1 MSRVHIAPL
10 AAGWQRRLGGQA
22 GPLGPVSAGSGE
34 SPTGQPLL
42 VELFVDGLWTDIT
55 PYVMTRDGSGSVSIA
70 RGQPDEGASLDPA
83 RCTFQLNNRDGRFSP
98 RNPSSPYFG
107 KLGRNQP
114 LRVSVPSGNDRS
126 YRFWGEV
133 ASWPQRWD
141 TTGVDVWVD
150 LDAAGP
156 LRRLGQGQAQIG
168 STLYV
173 ALAGGETVNQVVA
186 YWPCEDSSTSTSI
199 ASATAGVQDLT
210 INGSPSLGSFTSFAC
225 SAPLPVMHASGT
237 FTGIIPAYPAPVAT
251 MLRFL
256 IAIPSTGA
264 GNNTALCFVNSTGSV
279 KAWDVY
285 YSTAGGGTL
294 GLRGRDA
301 TGYIVYDSGASGFAL
316 DGQLAQ
322 VSMELVQNGPDIN
335 CALNVMIIGQSGI
348 AGPSGTASSQT
359 VGSLTYI
366 AIGGASVDTAVG
378 HVRIQTSSAAPT
390 DQFDLQQQLV
400 AYAGETAADR
410 ISRLCG
416 LVGAD
421 FELIGSAS
429 DTVAMGVQTSTTV
442 LDLVEEAALAD
453 GGKLFERTS
462 AAGLGYRT
470 RVSMENQSAGL
481 TLSYAAA
488 NLAQV
493 PTPVDDDQYTRNDIT
508 ASRKGGSSA
517 RATLTEGPMSVLPP
531 PAGVGRYDT
540 TVALNVQSDD
550 SLADQAGWRM
560 HLGTTDEARFP
571 QISVNLAHPSF
582 TASSTL
588 RSAALALK
596 SGDRL
601 AITDMPAWSPN
612 DVSQLVLGWA
622 ESIDHFQ
629 HRITFNCQ
637 PESPYRTAVLDSATY
652 GRLDTG
658 GSSVAVA
665 AGPSDTS
672 VLVAT
677 LAGPLWTTSPGDFPF
692 DVVMGG
698 EQVAVTNIVGATS
711 PQTFTVTR
719 SVNGVTK
726 TLPVGADVR
735 LAQPMILAL

>member
-1 MSRVHIAPL
+1 MSRAHVAPL

-34 SPTGQPLL
+34 SPTGQLL

-133 ASWPQRWD
+133 SSWPQRWD
-141 TTGVDVWVD
+141 VTGADVWVD
-150 LDAAGP
+150 VEASGP
-156 LRRLGQGQAQIG
+156 LRRFGQGQAQIG
-168 STLYV
+168 STLRV
-173 ALAGGETVNQVVA
+173 ALAGGEATNPVVA
-186 YWPCEDSSTSTSI
+186 YWPCEDSTDSTSI
-199 ASATAGVQDLT
+199 ASAITGIPNLT
-210 INGSPSLGSFTSFAC
+210 ISGAPSLASFTAFAC
-225 SAPLPVMHASGT
+225 STPLPVMHASGT
-237 FTGIIPAYPAPVAT
+237 FAASIPAYPAQVAT
-251 MLRFL
+251 MLRL
-256 IAIPSTGA
+256 LVAIPATGA
-264 GNNTALCFVNSTGSV
+264 TNNIPLCYVNGTGSI

-294 GLRGRDA
+294 GLRGRDV

-316 DGQLAQ
+316 NGQLAQ
-322 VSMELVQNGPDIN
+322 ISVELVQNGPDIN
-335 CALNVMIIGQSGI
+335 CALNTSIIGQSGI
-348 AGPSGTASSQT
+348 AGPASTASGQT

-366 AIGGASVDTAVG
+366 AIGGASADTAVG
-378 HVRIQTSSAAPT
+378 HVRIQTASAAPT
-390 DQFDLQQQLV
+390 DQSELMQQLA
-400 AYAGETAADR
+400 AYAGENAADR
-410 ISRLCG
+410 VRRLCG
-416 LVGAD
+416 LVGMD
-421 FELIGSAS
+421 FELVGASS
-429 DTVAMGVQTSTTV
+429 DTVAMGAQTSNTV
-442 LDLVEEAALAD
+442 SALIDEAVLAD
-453 GGKLFERTS
+453 GGRLFERTT

-470 RVSMENQSAGL
+470 RVSMENQAPGL

-493 PTPVDDDQYTRNDIT
+493 PSSVDDDQHTRNDIVVT
-508 ASRKGGSSA
+508 RRGGSSA
-517 RATLTEGPMSVLPP
+517 RATLADGAMSVLPP
-531 PAGVGRYDT
+531 PGGVGRYDT
-540 TVALNVQSDD
+540 AVTLTTQTDD
-550 SLADQAGWRM
+550 SLVDQAGWRL
-560 HLGTTDEARFP
+560 HLGTTDEARYP
-571 QISVNLAHPSF
+571 QIAVNLAHPSF
-582 TASSTL
+582 TSSSTL
-588 RSAALALK
+588 RGAALALR

-601 AITDMPAWSPN
+601 AITSMPAWSPD
-612 DVSQLVLGWA
+612 DVSQLVLGWT

-629 HRITFNCQ
+629 HRIAFNCQ
-637 PESPYRTAVLDSATY
+637 PESPYRVAMFDSSTY

-665 AGPSDTS
+665 AGPSDTAIQ
-672 VLVAT
+672 VAT
-677 LAGPLWTTSPGDFPF
+677 LTGPLWTTASGDFPF
-692 DVVMGG
+692 DVVIAG
-698 EQVAVTNIVGATS
+698 ERVTVTNITGSTS
-711 PQTFTVTR
+711 PQTFAVTR
-719 SVNGVTK
+719 SVNSVAK